1 MSSNV
6 LFFYLSIISYL
17 FVASLCYQ
25 IIYVDS
31 YEEDQAYEIKEI
43 DSCSWRYFCHKEF
56 NYCEQGCSSK
66 KKLTRGYNLLNTSDL
81 KKQCF
86 VNIECEH
93 YDIYFDSEDTVYFN
107 FFSKIFFRINT
118 DFTLYVH
125 LRKRTANSRKKE
137 LSNSNEETSHWDKKN
152 KMVVLIEKI
161 IQYRHFISKNFKKSL
176 IKLLIFLI
184 LIHMIFCYLYVYTYL
199 HQKKYDESM

>member
-93 YDIYFDSEDTVYFN
+93 YDIYFDSEDTV
-107 FFSKIFFRINT
+107 
-118 DFTLYVH
+118 
-125 LRKRTANSRKKE
+125 TANSRKKE

-161 IQYRHFISKNFKKSL
+161 IHFASP
-176 IKLLIFLI
+176 
-184 LIHMIFCYLYVYTYL
+184 V
-199 HQKKYDESM
+199 